1 MQARDTAPFPRALV
15 SAITLAMTERSLHAI
30 DARARIA
37 LLEDDVEL
45 RDEILLP
52 GLADFGFDVQG
63 FGRPT
68 ELYVAMLAGRF
79 DIVVLDVGLPDE
91 DGFSVTRRL
100 RSLSPIGIVML
111 TGRDGVPDR
120 VRGLSE
126 GADAY
131 LSKPVQTELLA
142 ATLRSLER
150 RLRMQAGAESATAA
164 AGRWAL
170 DAGGWCLIAPA
181 GAMVALTQAERRVIG
196 LLLER
201 PAEPV
206 SRETIIAALTANVHD
221 FDPHR
226 LETIVHRLRK
236 KVADGTGEALPV
248 RAVHGVG
255 YVMIP

>member
-1 MQARDTAPFPRALV
+1 
-15 SAITLAMTERSLHAI
+15 MTE
-30 DARARIA
+30 RIA
-37 LLEDDVEL
+37 LLEDDIEL
-45 RDEILLP
+45 RDRILLP

-63 FGRPT
+63 FGRAA
-68 ELYVAMLAGRF
+68 ELYAAMLGASF
-79 DIVVLDVGLPDE
+79 EIVVLDVGLPDE

-100 RSLSPIGIVML
+100 RALSPIGIVML

-142 ATLRSLER
+142 ATLRSLQR
-150 RLRMQAGAESATAA
+150 RLRMQAGGGSPPIA
-164 AGRWAL
+164 AGQWSL
-170 DAGGWCLIAPA
+170 DAGGWCLIAPG

-196 LLLER
+196 LLLEK

>member
-1 MQARDTAPFPRALV
+1 
-15 SAITLAMTERSLHAI
+15 MTERSLHAN

-37 LLEDDVEL
+37 LLEDDIEL
-45 RDEILLP
+45 RDQILLP
-52 GLADFGFDVQG
+52 GLADFGFDVHG
-63 FGRPT
+63 FGRAA
-68 ELYVAMLAGRF
+68 ELYAAMLGNSF

-100 RSLSPIGIVML
+100 RGLSPIGIVML

-131 LSKPVQTELLA
+131 LSKPVQAELLA
-142 ATLRSLER
+142 ATLRSLQR
-150 RLRMQAGAESATAA
+150 RLHMQAGGSSPSLP
-164 AGRWAL
+164 AGQWSL
-170 DAGGWCLIAPA
+170 DAGGWCLIAP
-181 GAMVALTQAERRVIG
+181 GGVMVALTQAERRVIG
-196 LLLER
+196 LLLEK

-206 SRETIIAALTANVHD
+206 SRELIIAALTANVHD

-236 KVADGTGEALPV
+236 KVSDGTGEALPV

>member
-1 MQARDTAPFPRALV
+1 MTAPSHPA
-15 SAITLAMTERSLHAI
+15 TEPG
-30 DARARIA
+30 ARIA
-37 LLEDDVEL
+37 LLEDDIEL
-45 RDEILLP
+45 RDRILLP
-52 GLADFGFDVQG
+52 GLADFGFPVEG
-63 FGRPT
+63 FGRAA
-68 ELYVAMLAGRF
+68 ELYAAMLGGTF

-100 RSLSPIGIVML
+100 RALSPIGIVML

-150 RLRMQAGAESATAA
+150 RLRMRAGTAHAATA
-164 AGRWAL
+164 AGRWSL
-170 DAGGWCLIAPA
+170 DAGGWCLVAPA
-181 GAMVALTQAERRVIG
+181 GAMVALTQAERRVLG
-196 LLLER
+196 LLLEN

-206 SRETIIAALTANVHD
+206 PRETIIAALTGNVHD

-226 LETIVHRLRK
+226 LETIVHRLRR

>member
-1 MQARDTAPFPRALV
+1 
-15 SAITLAMTERSLHAI
+15 MTYRETRTSVAV
-30 DARARIA
+30 
-37 LLEDDVEL
+37 LEDDIEL
-45 RDEILLP
+45 RDDVLLP
-52 GLADFGFDVQG
+52 GLDDFGFDVVG
-63 FGRPT
+63 YGRPA
-68 ELYVAMLAGRF
+68 ELYGALLGRRF

-100 RSLSPIGIVML
+100 REHSSIGIVML

-131 LSKPVQTELLA
+131 LAKPVQTELLA
-142 ATLRSLER
+142 ATLRSLDR
-150 RLRMQAGAESATAA
+150 RLRAHTAEPLPGHWTVDGS
-164 AGRWAL
+164 
-170 DAGGWCLIAPA
+170 GWCLVAPGG
-181 GAMVALTQAERRVIG
+181 GAVALTLAERRVLG
-196 LLLER
+196 LLLAT

-206 SRETIIAALTANVHD
+206 SRDALIAALTDDIHD

-226 LETIVHRLRK
+226 LENLVHRLRRK
-236 KVADGTGEALPV
+236 AQDATGEALQL